1 VPEIAFCEDV
11 HLFTDGCCFDQ
22 HSSATRMAGWA
33 VVQASCASV
42 FDSKHSRALDWGVL
56 PGLLQSAVRA
66 EVYAI
71 WRALQLVSH
80 YSGRVFL
87 WTDCEAVVKKFR
99 RLLHGGTV
107 RANSATLICGVLFN
121 NAFVL
126 GRAQRSSRVWRPIK
140 MKRSRLR
147 FLLLGVFDTMVWQM
161 LGLFLPTLTA
171 PTFFGTCVA
180 DITQLWK
187 VSHRSIG

>member
-1 VPEIAFCEDV
+1 
-11 HLFTDGCCFDQ
+11 
-22 HSSATRMAGWA
+22 MAGWA

-107 RANSATLICGVLFN
+107 RANSVHADLWSAIQQC
-121 NAFVL
+121 
-126 GRAQRSSRVWRPIK
+126 I
-140 MKRSRLR
+140 RSRQGSTIITR
-147 FLLLGVFDTMVWQM
+147 VAAHQNEEVAPSVLLLGVFDTMVWQM